1 MTSSNANA
9 GMPPVAKPTSP
20 ETAVAPQPRTV
31 LRAML
36 IVCALA
42 GLGLSALLALMSA
55 DPGAGWASGLCSAG
69 DGFGCGHAL
78 SSSAATVIGPFKAT
92 HLGLAYFGIHLLW
105 YLIVG
110 IPNRQGRSWQ
120 LLIVLIGVAGLFGSL
135 TYTAIMIWRLPTICQ
150 FCLTVH
156 VVNLAMVVLGMVAWF
171 KPRIDVAPVARPT
184 RGVALGTLGSGFGF
198 AIFAV
203 VAAVGY
209 QNQQAAFRL
218 QTLYMDVVNDA
229 EYIVWDWSRQ
239 DRHEIAVSARDQQIG
254 PTDAPHTLVVFSDF
268 DCDKCAGFHGVAEK
282 LVSGFAPDIRI
293 VFKHYP
299 VSQQCNP
306 YVDRAFHPQACTSA
320 RVFIAA
326 QRIADEQQVKDLA
339 NLLYQNRTH
348 LYTHE
353 YLVNAVGLDWSAIE
367 KQMQTDQ
374 SIDAQLQGDIEM
386 AHDMGVDGTPTFFLN
401 GQRLSRWM
409 ITTPGPQI
417 EPDYQATNKLW
428 ETLLGRAMTS
438 KASN

>member
-1 MTSSNANA
+1 MT
-9 GMPPVAKPTSP
+9 
-20 ETAVAPQPRTV
+20 
-31 LRAML
+31 
-36 IVCALA
+36 
-42 GLGLSALLALMSA
+42 
-55 DPGAGWASGLCSAG
+55 
-69 DGFGCGHAL
+69 
-78 SSSAATVIGPFKAT
+78 
-92 HLGLAYFGIHLLW
+92 
-105 YLIVG
+105 
-110 IPNRQGRSWQ
+110 
-120 LLIVLIGVAGLFGSL
+120 
-135 TYTAIMIWRLPTICQ
+135 
-150 FCLTVH
+150 
-156 VVNLAMVVLGMVAWF
+156 
-171 KPRIDVAPVARPT
+171 
-184 RGVALGTLGSGFGF
+184 
-198 AIFAV
+198 
-203 VAAVGY
+203 
-209 QNQQAAFRL
+209 
-218 QTLYMDVVNDA
+218 
-229 EYIVWDWSRQ
+229 
-239 DRHEIAVSARDQQIG
+239 
-254 PTDAPHTLVVFSDF
+254 
-268 DCDKCAGFHGVAEK
+268 AGFHGVAEK

-367 KQMQTDQ
+367 KQMQTNQ
-374 SIDAQLQGDIEM
+374 SIDTQLQADIEL

-409 ITTPGPQI
+409 ITTTGLQI
-417 EPDYQATNKLW
+417 EPDYQATNQLW